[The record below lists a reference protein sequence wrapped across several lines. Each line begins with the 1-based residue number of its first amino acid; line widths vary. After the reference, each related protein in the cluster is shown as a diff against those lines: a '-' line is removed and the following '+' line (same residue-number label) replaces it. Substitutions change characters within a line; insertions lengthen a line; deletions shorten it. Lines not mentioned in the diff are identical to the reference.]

1 MLGLKAYFRNKIK
14 RIKKKEFISLF
25 LLLLFLG
32 YILWLLFDT
41 HILQKDSLGNLLTGE
56 STYGDLPF
64 HLSNISQMSYGG
76 IFPPENPFFAGLP
89 LVYPYFINVLSAKLV
104 GWGINLRN
112 SIILPGMFFSLLSIE
127 LLYFFFKKITKS
139 HATSIIAV
147 LLFWLNGG
155 LGFYY
160 FIKDV
165 VLKNSLTEFI
175 AFPGRFPDYSHV
187 FSENIHWVNFLS
199 RIVVPERS
207 VLLGIPM
214 GILIL
219 YLLFVKT
226 IKKKSAKKEFF
237 VAAVITGL
245 LPLSHTHTFLAF
257 ALIIPFLALF
267 EISKKGF
274 KNWLIKWGVFGLI
287 VLLVSL
293 PQILWILGNLEGSG
307 QFIRFHVGWMAGP
320 GIKNFLIF
328 WFKNAGI
335 LIPLMILSLFIKES
349 PPLVKRMTL
358 AGVIIF
364 VLINLFLFQPF
375 DWDNVKFLFWTSVF
389 GALAASTVL
398 VFVWEK
404 WGIMGKALAI
414 FLFLGMTSSASLS
427 VYREVRFQHQLFS
440 KEEIELANWV
450 RGSTPPESVFL
461 TAPIHNSFANN
472 LGGRR
477 VFLGYQGLLWVH
489 GIDYSGREADLI
501 NIYTGGENSSK
512 TLLLTEIDY
521 VVVGPRE
528 LKDVKAN
535 LGFFERNYCLVKES
549 KNYNIFQVKDC
560 ILKTNQK

>member
-1 MLGLKAYFRNKIK
+1 MFGLKAYFRNKIN
-14 RIKKKEFISLF
+14 RINKKEFISLF

-32 YILWLLFDT
+32 YVLWLLFDT

-104 GWGINLRN
+104 GWGIDLRN
-112 SIILPGMFFSLLSIE
+112 SIILPSLFFSLLSIE

-139 HATSIIAV
+139 HVTSVIAV
-147 LLFWLNGG
+147 LLFWFNGG

-175 AFPGRFPDYSHV
+175 TTPNKFPDYSHV
-187 FSENIHWVNFLS
+187 FSENIHWANFLS

-214 GILIL
+214 GILVL
-219 YLLFVKT
+219 YLLFVKK
-226 IKKKSAKKEFF
+226 IEKKNAKKELFI
-237 VAAVITGL
+237 AAVLTGL
-245 LPLSHTHTFLAF
+245 LPLSHTHTFITF
-257 ALIIPFLALF
+257 ALVIPFLAFF
-267 EISKKGF
+267 EISKEGF

-287 VLLVSL
+287 VFFVSL

-307 QFIRFHVGWMAGP
+307 QFIRFHFGWMAEP
-320 GIKNFLIF
+320 GIKNFFIF

-335 LIPLMILSLFIKES
+335 LIPLMILSLFIKRNN
-349 PPLVKRMTL
+349 PLIKRMTL
-358 AGVIIF
+358 VGIIIF
-364 VLINLFLFQPF
+364 VIINLFLFQPF
-375 DWDNVKFLFWTSVF
+375 DWDNVKFLFWTGIF

-398 VFVWEK
+398 VFAWEK
-404 WGIMGKALAI
+404 WGIAGKMLAI

-427 VYREVRFQHQLFS
+427 VYREVRLQHQLFS
-440 KEEIELANWV
+440 KEEVELADWV
-450 RGSTPPESVFL
+450 RENTPPESIFL

-472 LGGRR
+472 LAGRR

-489 GIDYSGREADLI
+489 GINYSSREADLI
-501 NIYTGGENSSK
+501 NIYKGDEDSS
-512 TLLLTEIDY
+512 TILLLTDIDY

-528 LKDVKAN
+528 LNDVEAN
-535 LGFFERNYCLVKES
+535 LSFFERNYCLVKES
-549 KNYNIFQVKDC
+549 KNYNVFQVKDC
-560 ILKTNQK
+560 ILKTN